1 MNIELSKYELNEIL
15 DFSDMIN
22 LLSHFSKL
30 TEIDVSLHSKEGE
43 EVLSYRLQPENSI
56 CELVKNQQNNCN
68 YQMKY
73 AGLKSAELGE
83 PYIFQCGT
91 MIKCSVP
98 IFFEEKY
105 LGSLACGPV
114 LLWEPDEIAKKDL
127 KQFTEKYHLE
137 KKDIKQIIECVR
149 QLTPENMRSAA
160 GMLSLMVSYMCKDE
174 SIFIK
179 QRNKITKQQDKI
191 ANLLIEKRIAAKS
204 IDRIE
209 KQNKFKKYPYELE
222 KELIAY
228 LQNGETKSA
237 MEILNSLLSEIFSL
251 SLGNL
256 DTIKANIFEL
266 SAVLM
271 RAAVDSGVSLSDMHE
286 IMKKITIIIA
296 NETEYEEVCLLTAEI
311 MEAINN
317 VISNNKFTKKS
328 NENLIKA
335 INYIKKN
342 YRIDVSL
349 ETVAKNVFV
358 SNYYLSHLFRDEMNM
373 TFIDYVN
380 KVRIEAAVK
389 LMKETNLTIQEIISQ
404 TGFSDHSYFIKIFK
418 RHHGIT
424 PKKYMSL
431 FL

>member
-1 MNIELSKYELNEIL
+1 MKIELSEYELNEIL
-15 DFSDMIN
+15 DFDDMKN

-30 TEIDVSLHSKEGE
+30 TEIDVSLHNKEGE
-43 EVLSYRLQPENSI
+43 EVLSYRLKPENSI
-56 CELVKNQQNNCN
+56 CELVKNHQNNCD
-68 YQMKY
+68 YHMKY

-114 LLWEPDEIAKKDL
+114 LLWEADEIAKRDL
-127 KQFTEKYHLE
+127 KLFTERYHLE
-137 KKDIKQIIECVR
+137 QEDVKQIIECVR
-149 QLTPENMRSAA
+149 QLSPENMRSAA

-228 LQNGETKSA
+228 LQNGETNSA
-237 MEILNSLLSEIFSL
+237 IEILNSLLSEIFSL

-271 RAAVDSGVSLSDMHE
+271 RAAVDSGVSLGDMHE

-296 NETEYEEVCLLTAEI
+296 KDTEYEDVCLLTVEI
-311 MEAINN
+311 MEAINK
-317 VISNNKFTKKS
+317 VISQNKFKKKS

-342 YRIDVSL
+342 YRNDVSL
-349 ETVAKNVFV
+349 ESVAKNVFV

-380 KVRIEAAVK
+380 KIRIEAAVK
-389 LMKETNLTIQEIISQ
+389 LMKETNLTIQEIVSQ

-418 RHHGIT
+418 RYHGIT

>member
-1 MNIELSKYELNEIL
+1 MKIELSEYELNEIL
-15 DFSDMIN
+15 DFDDMKN

-30 TEIDVSLHSKEGE
+30 TEIDVSLHNKEGE
-43 EVLSYRLQPENSI
+43 EVLSYRLKPENSI
-56 CELVKNQQNNCN
+56 CELVKNHQNNCD
-68 YQMKY
+68 YHMKY

-114 LLWEPDEIAKKDL
+114 LLWEADEIAKRDL
-127 KQFTEKYHLE
+127 KLFTERYHLE
-137 KKDIKQIIECVR
+137 QEDVKQIIECVR
-149 QLTPENMRSAA
+149 QLSPENMRSAA

-228 LQNGETKSA
+228 LQNGETNSA
-237 MEILNSLLSEIFSL
+237 IEILNSLLSEIFSL

-271 RAAVDSGVSLSDMHE
+271 RAAVDSGVSLGDMHE

-296 NETEYEEVCLLTAEI
+296 KDTEYEDVCLLTVEI
-311 MEAINN
+311 MEAINK
-317 VISNNKFTKKS
+317 VISQNKFKKKS

-342 YRIDVSL
+342 YRNDVSL
-349 ETVAKNVFV
+349 ESVAKNVFV
-358 SNYYLSHLFRDEMNM
+358 
-373 TFIDYVN
+373 
-380 KVRIEAAVK
+380 
-389 LMKETNLTIQEIISQ
+389 
-404 TGFSDHSYFIKIFK
+404 
-418 RHHGIT
+418 
-424 PKKYMSL
+424 
-431 FL
+431 